1 MDNQQMINFTAS
13 SSSSSMTSLK
23 KYDAFLSF
31 RGEDTR
37 HNFTS
42 HLHNAL
48 LQKQVDTYID
58 YRLQK
63 GDEISGALIKAIQDS
78 LVSVVIFSQNYASSK
93 WCLDEITEIL
103 ECKRDHGQIV
113 IPVFYKVDP
122 SHVRNQRG
130 SYMDAFAKHEK
141 DLNKANKLQKWK
153 TALTE
158 VAKLAG
164 WHYPTT
170 YRYTFLF
177 INLCKWKLLL
187 ALA

>member
-13 SSSSSMTSLK
+13 SSNSMTSSLK

-37 HNFTS
+37 DNFTS

-103 ECKRDHGQIV
+103 ECKRVHGQIV
-113 IPVFYKVDP
+113 IPVFFKVD
-122 SHVRNQRG
+122 Q
-130 SYMDAFAKHEK
+130 
-141 DLNKANKLQKWK
+141 
-153 TALTE
+153 
-158 VAKLAG
+158 
-164 WHYPTT
+164 
-170 YRYTFLF
+170 
-177 INLCKWKLLL
+177 I
-187 ALA
+187 